1 MGGQARSLKGLR
13 AGRENGVTI
22 LPTGY
27 APVTEGLSPVPIP
40 ALTSPVAPFILG
52 RILPLFGGDPSIV
65 LDGRGLGVKAPSAMV
80 RS

>member
-27 APVTEGLSPVPIP
+27 TPVTEGLPPVPILP
-40 ALTSPVAPFILG
+40 LTSVLAPFILG
-52 RILPLFGGDPSIV
+52 RISPLFGGDPCIV
-65 LDGRGLGVKAPSAMV
+65 LDGRGLRVKAPSAMA